1 MIKRDNNEN
10 RKTIGS
16 AAMECA
22 LNNARL
28 VSFDN
33 CSSIQTMM
41 EDLKAYHQITDEN
54 FWIGI
59 FAPGQEN
66 TRKSTRNF
74 VEDAKQWIVDS

>member
-1 MIKRDNNEN
+1 MVIRDINEAK
-10 RKTIGS
+10 KTIGS

-22 LNNARL
+22 LKNARL

-33 CSSIQTMM
+33 CSSIQAMM
-41 EDLKAYHQITDEN
+41 EDLKAYDQITNEN
-54 FWIGI
+54 FWLGI

-66 TRKSTRNF
+66 TRKSPRNF